1 MVVKQREDA
10 LGGARMVEALGTF
23 GGGSEQS
30 LGGQFEWVGE
40 HRLRGEGGGRCGC
53 GLECCKS
60 VLVLVDWLKY
70 FANKCGCGLGVMQVG
85 PS

>member
-30 LGGQFEWVGE
+30 WQSLGGQFKWVGE
-40 HRLRGEGGGRCGC
+40 HRLRGKGGGRCWKRIK
-53 GLECCKS
+53 LRKQS
-60 VLVLVDWLKY
+60 V
-70 FANKCGCGLGVMQVG
+70 ASRSS
-85 PS
+85 PRR

>member
-53 GLECCKS
+53 GL
-60 VLVLVDWLKY
+60 
-70 FANKCGCGLGVMQVG
+70 GVMQVG
-85 PS
+85 PSPR

>member
-10 LGGARMVEALGTF
+10 LGGARMVEALDTF

-40 HRLRGEGGGRCGC
+40 HRLRGKGGGR
-53 GLECCKS
+53 
-60 VLVLVDWLKY
+60 
-70 FANKCGCGLGVMQVG
+70 CGCGLGVMQVD
-85 PS
+85 PSPR